1 MDLIKSILMFIA
13 ANILSQAAFLVG
25 LVVLLGMLLQK
36 KPAKT
41 LVGATVKATVGF
53 LLISTG
59 AQSMGMTLLPV
70 QPLMQ
75 KIFNMPI
82 SGVDI
87 GSAIGSGMA
96 AYGASA
102 TLIFAFGFLVNVLL
116 ARVTR
121 FKYIHLS
128 AHVSFFYAGLIAALL
143 TVNTGLSPLWITIVG
158 SLILGVYLTG
168 SCAMVTPLMKHV
180 PGGEGFTLGHS
191 SSIGI
196 VISGYLGKLFAKN
209 KRSLEEI
216 KLPDGLSFLRE
227 TTIALS
233 VIMTLFF
240 IVLVLIAGGN
250 FVHSEISG
258 GQNMIVFAILQ
269 GLQFGVGITIIITGV
284 RMMLGEVVAA
294 FHGISQ
300 KLVPDALPGLDIPL
314 LFPNHP
320 TCVIIGFLSSLVAA
334 TLGMVILAAIHYPVV
349 VFPALIPVFFTG
361 AITAIFGNAT
371 GGRVGAVVG
380 SFVNGLILI
389 FGQAL
394 LLPTIGAYES
404 VMRVLAETDYAFFGP
419 ILAKILQLF
428 N

>member
-1 MDLIKSILMFIA
+1 MDLIRTVFLFIVE
-13 ANILSQAAFLVG
+13 NILSEAAFLVG
-25 LVVLLGMLLQK
+25 LVVLIGMLAQK

-41 LVGATVKATVGF
+41 LVGSTVKATVGF
-53 LLISTG
+53 LLIDAG
-59 AQSMGMTLLPV
+59 AKSMGITLLPV
-70 QPLMQ
+70 QPLLQ
-75 KIFNMPI
+75 SIFNM
-82 SGVDI
+82 DI
-87 GSAIGSGMA
+87 TEVNLDAAIGSGMA
-96 AYGASA
+96 AFGATA

-116 ARVTR
+116 ARITKY
-121 FKYIHLS
+121 KYIHLS

-143 TVNTGLSPLWITIVG
+143 TVNTGLSTLWITIVG
-158 SLILGVYLTG
+158 SLMLGVYLTA
-168 SCAMVTPLMKHV
+168 SCAMVAPLMKHV

-196 VISGYLGKLFAKN
+196 VISGHLGKLFAKG

-216 KLPDGLSFLRE
+216 KLPDSLSFLRE

-240 IVLVLIAGGN
+240 VLLVLLAGGS
-250 FVHSEISG
+250 FVHGEVSG
-258 GQNMIVFAILQ
+258 GQNMFIFAIMQ

-300 KLVPDALPGLDIPL
+300 KIVPNAMPGLDVPL

-320 TCVIIGFLSSLVAA
+320 TCVIVGFLSSLVAA
-334 TLGMVILAAIHYPVV
+334 TLGMVILAATHYPIV
-349 VFPALIPVFFTG
+349 VFPPLIPVFFTG

-371 GGRVGAVVG
+371 GGRVGAIAG

-394 LLPTIGAYES
+394 LLPSIGAYES
-404 VMRVLAETDYAFFGP
+404 VMRVLSETDYAFFGP
-419 ILAKILQLF
+419 IIAWILQLF
-428 N
+428 G